1 MIGSNYLFLWCLE
14 NIIAAH
20 VSCCDVV
27 YNTITKTVSFCNVLY
42 KTVATTVSFCDV
54 LYNTTA
60 TTRSLQAVGAST
72 SAASSAPPA
81 GTSHIKLMSSLLYS
95 LPLDEEVSICQYQYC
110 HLSYLSPV
118 TCHCHLSPVTC
129 HLSPVTC
136 HLSPVTCP
144 CHLSYLSKKLDSTTA
159 RTHGEQLFCKV
170 NSKV

>member
-1 MIGSNYLFLWCLE
+1 MIGSNYLFLWYLE

-42 KTVATTVSFCDV
+42 KTIATTLSFCDV

-81 GTSHIKLMSSLLYS
+81 GTSHIKLMSSLLSCIPYLRMKKCPSANISTVTS
-95 LPLDEEVSICQYQYC
+95 LTC
-110 HLSYLSPV
+110 HLSPV
-118 TCHCHLSPVTC
+118 TVTC

-136 HLSPVTCP
+136 HLS
-144 CHLSYLSKKLDSTTA
+144 LSPLLPQQEA
-159 RTHGEQLFCKV
+159 
-170 NSKV
+170 